1 MTYTPSRR
9 LIFWTGLAVTLCV
22 MTCQAALAQ
31 QSPISAVGD
40 TRQDAP
46 KAPAAVTPPA
56 GAAAPVDSS
65 TYKIGPGDILN
76 IDVWKE
82 PEFTCPMC
90 TVHSDGKITL
100 KLVGDLQ
107 AGEKTPKQLEAIVKE
122 ALGKYVLNPLVTITV
137 QQVISKKYYLDG
149 LVARPGEYSLSQPTT
164 IFEALSR
171 AGGLQEF
178 ANQKKIY
185 VLRGSDRI
193 SFNYKDVIH
202 GKHLEQNIQLKPGDH
217 IVVP

>member
-1 MTYTPSRR
+1 MINLPCRR
-9 LIFWTGLAVTLCV
+9 SGVWTAIAFFVV
-22 MTCQAALAQ
+22 ACQAALPQ
-31 QSPISAVGD
+31 QTSPISPLGD

-46 KAPAAVTPPA
+46 KPPAVVTPPA

-82 PEFTCPMC
+82 LEFTCDMC
-90 TVHSDGKITL
+90 TVHSDGKVTL

-107 AGEKTPKQLEAIVKE
+107 AGGKTPKQLETIVKD
-122 ALGKYVLNPLVTITV
+122 ALAKYVLNPLVTITV

-185 VLRGSDRI
+185 ILRGANRI
-193 SFNYKDVIH
+193 PFNYKEVIH
-202 GKHLEQNIQLKPGDH
+202 GKHLEQNVLLEPGDH
-217 IVVP
+217 VVVP